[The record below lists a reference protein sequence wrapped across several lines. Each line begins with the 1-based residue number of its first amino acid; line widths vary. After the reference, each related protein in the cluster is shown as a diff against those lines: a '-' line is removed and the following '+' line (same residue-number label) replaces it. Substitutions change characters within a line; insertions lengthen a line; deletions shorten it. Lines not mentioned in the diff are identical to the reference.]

1 MADYPKSD
9 GAIFPNDKKTQQ
21 NQPDY
26 RGHLVI
32 TGDQIRMIMAMAKAG
47 LEPRLQIAAWH
58 KTSNGGKQYMSLAAE
73 AYAKDVQVPPPSAPR
88 QAPPPPKPAPAAN
101 NDFDDLDIPFD

>member
-73 AYAKDVQVPPPSAPR
+73 AYARDITPPSAGTT
-88 QAPPPPKPAPAAN
+88 APPPPPPPKADDM
-101 NDFDDLDIPFD
+101 DFDTDSIPF